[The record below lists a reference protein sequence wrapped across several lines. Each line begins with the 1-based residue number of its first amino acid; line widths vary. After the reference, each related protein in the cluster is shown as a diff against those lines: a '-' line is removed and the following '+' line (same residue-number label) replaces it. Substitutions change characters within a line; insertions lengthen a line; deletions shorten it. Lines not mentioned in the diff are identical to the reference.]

1 MKKHIPNFITSLN
14 LVCGCLAIVAAFEN
28 RLDDSAILIAIAAV
42 LDFLDGFAARLLNVH
57 SEIGKQ
63 LDSLADMVTF
73 GVAPGMILY
82 TMLEPG
88 YNVVVDGHTL
98 NFERYEFIKYLALL
112 IPVFSAV
119 RLAKFNI
126 DTRQSDSFI
135 GVPTPANCMFIASIP
150 VILMHQNGYTTNP
163 DGSFSLYN
171 FIEIIGNQW
180 FLGTLILVMS
190 YLMVA
195 ELPLFALKF
204 KSFDW
209 QNNKLRYI
217 FLSLSAILIVSTQF
231 ISIPIIIVLYILL
244 SIATGVFKTGT
255 STK

>member
-1 MKKHIPNFITSLN
+1 MKNHIPNFITSLN
-14 LVCGCLAIVAAFEN
+14 LVCGCMAIVAVFHN
-28 RLDDSAILIAIAAV
+28 RLDESAILIAIAAV
-42 LDFLDGFAARLLNVH
+42 LDFFDGFAARMLSVH

-63 LDSLADMVTF
+63 LDSLADMVSF

-88 YNVVVDGHTL
+88 YHFVVDGHTL
-98 NFERYEFIKYLALL
+98 NFERYEYIKYLALL

-135 GVPTPANCMFIASIP
+135 GVPTPANCMLISSIP
-150 VILMHQNGYTTNP
+150 VILIHQNGYTINP

-180 FLGTLILVMS
+180 FLVTLILIMS

-209 QNNKLRYI
+209 QSNKLRYI